1 MQSIYEQLNTLW
13 ICEKPYRDHYAA
25 GLDET
30 TRSNYAALLLM
41 VLLGRSAISEPQQ
54 RMLDLWLPAIGL
66 SGQQAHLCELAESL
80 AKDKLGDAIE
90 LIKQGPSLIRGLL
103 LDIMIFARV
112 DKPLDK
118 QTISLLELLAGY
130 FDLKD
135 RELGDIV
142 HLAVFIL
149 GLPTD
154 SLIEPPYD
162 MALSPYKVWMEF
174 LYDYR
179 PNAAKRLFA
188 WADKQGIPSSNL
200 PRNLNALR
208 SVKKLSNLDYKRD
221 DATVEWES
229 IPEELYLLENLESL
243 TIDSRRLMEVPPSI
257 GRLKSLKCLTLLS
270 LNVSSLPKEL
280 TELRALQKIKIHVV
294 GAYVVGNYTYA
305 IRGMS
310 VAHANKLT
318 NVPREVV
325 QFIKS
330 NGIDLDVSSSI
341 ELLFK

>member
-1 MQSIYEQLNTLW
+1 MNILRQIDNLRIFEQ
-13 ICEKPYRDHYAA
+13 PYNDHYAA
-25 GLDET
+25 DKDEV
-30 TRSNYAALLLM
+30 TRSHYVALLLM
-41 VLLGRSAISEPQQ
+41 VLLSEGAISEPQQ

-66 SGQQAHLCELAESL
+66 TGQQTRLCELAERL

-90 LIKQGPSLIRGLL
+90 LIKQDPSLIRGLL
-103 LDIMIFARV
+103 LDIMVFARV

-130 FDLKD
+130 FELKD
-135 RELGDIV
+135 REVGDIV
-142 HLAVFIL
+142 HLAIFIL

-162 MALSPYKVWMEF
+162 MTLSPYNVWMEF

-188 WADKQGIPSSNL
+188 WADKQGIPSSCL
-200 PRNLNALR
+200 PRNLNALC

-221 DATVEWES
+221 DATVQWES

-243 TIDSRRLMEVPPSI
+243 AVDSHRLTEIPPSI
-257 GRLKSLKCLTLLS
+257 GQLKSLKCLTLLS

-280 TELRALQKIKIHVV
+280 AELRSLQKFKIHVV
-294 GAYVVGNYTYA
+294 GDHVVGNYMYFA
-305 IRGMS
+305 RRAS
-310 VAHANKLT
+310 VGRINELT
-318 NVPREVV
+318 SVPREVV
-325 QFIKS
+325 QFIKL
-330 NGIDLDVSSSI
+330 NGIDLDVSPSI